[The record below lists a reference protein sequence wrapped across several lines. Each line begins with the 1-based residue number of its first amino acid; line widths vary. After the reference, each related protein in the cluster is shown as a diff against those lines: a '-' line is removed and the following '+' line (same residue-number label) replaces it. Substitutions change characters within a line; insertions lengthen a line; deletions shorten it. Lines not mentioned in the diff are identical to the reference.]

1 MIKVTTGHA
10 NADIEGTRRYSSN
23 TFAIWALE
31 GGGRSTPIH
40 GKDPVPILRATGWV
54 WVGSTP
60 NEFTFY
66 TRTA

>member
-10 NADIEGTRRYSSN
+10 NADIEGTQRYSSN

-54 WVGSTP
+54 VHLMNSHSTH
-60 NEFTFY
+60 EL
-66 TRTA
+66 RSQ